1 MKKLILLVVVLT
13 IFSCSKEQEKL
24 EIFSEEAFAF
34 YLEESWE
41 LNASARIKGFTQ
53 QESEEYL
60 PKTGRKIQETDD
72 GSIILDD
79 KVETKVLM
87 DIFTAKLSYSINI
100 ITPASDTLTNI
111 DYGLIDELSEEE
123 MVDLVLETQIEI
135 DSAFA
140 VGKYKLV
147 FIVDDNLS
155 QRTVSS
161 EKEFEL
167 TKE

>member
-1 MKKLILLVVVLT
+1 MKKLIYIFAALT
-13 IFSCSKEQEKL
+13 IFSCTKEQEKL

-53 QESEEYL
+53 QE
-60 PKTGRKIQETDD
+60 DD
-72 GSIILDD
+72 ED
-79 KVETKVLM
+79 
-87 DIFTAKLSYSINI
+87 FYNAKLSYSINL
-100 ITPASDTLTNI
+100 ITPAADTLINV
-111 DYGLIDELSEEE
+111 DYGLIDERNPEE
-123 MVDLVLETQIEI
+123 MIDVELDTQIEI
-135 DSAFA
+135 DTAFA

-155 QRTVSS
+155 QRTASS
-161 EKEFEL
+161 QKEFEL

>member
-24 EIFSEEAFAF
+24 EIFREEAFAF

-53 QESEEYL
+53 QESE
-60 PKTGRKIQETDD
+60 
-72 GSIILDD
+72 DD
-79 KVETKVLM
+79 KFETKVLM

>member
-1 MKKLILLVVVLT
+1 MKKLIFIFAALT

-34 YLEESWE
+34 YLEENWE

-53 QESEEYL
+53 QEDEQDNY
-60 PKTGRKIQETDD
+60 I
-72 GSIILDD
+72 
-79 KVETKVLM
+79 
-87 DIFTAKLSYSINI
+87 AKLSYSINI
-100 ITPASDTLTNI
+100 ITPAADTLTNI

-135 DSAFA
+135 DTSFA
-140 VGKYKLV
+140 VGKYKIV
-147 FIVDDNLS
+147 FIVDDNFS
-155 QRTVSS
+155 PRTVTS
-161 EKEFEL
+161 EKEFGL

>member
-1 MKKLILLVVVLT
+1 MKKLIFIFSALT

-34 YLEESWE
+34 YLEECWE

-53 QESEEYL
+53 QEDE
-60 PKTGRKIQETDD
+60 QENY
-72 GSIILDD
+72 I
-79 KVETKVLM
+79 
-87 DIFTAKLSYSINI
+87 AKLSYSINI
-100 ITPASDTLTNI
+100 ITPAADTLTNI

-135 DSAFA
+135 DTTFA
-140 VGKYKLV
+140 VGKYKIV

-155 QRTVSS
+155 QRTVTS
-161 EKEFEL
+161 EKEFGL

>member
-1 MKKLILLVVVLT
+1 MKKLIFIFAALT

-34 YLEESWE
+34 YLEENWE

-53 QESEEYL
+53 QEDEQDNY
-60 PKTGRKIQETDD
+60 I
-72 GSIILDD
+72 
-79 KVETKVLM
+79 
-87 DIFTAKLSYSINI
+87 AKLSYSINI
-100 ITPASDTLTNI
+100 ITPAADTLTNI

-135 DSAFA
+135 DTTFA
-140 VGKYKLV
+140 VGKYKIV

-155 QRTVSS
+155 QRTVTS
-161 EKEFEL
+161 EKEFGL